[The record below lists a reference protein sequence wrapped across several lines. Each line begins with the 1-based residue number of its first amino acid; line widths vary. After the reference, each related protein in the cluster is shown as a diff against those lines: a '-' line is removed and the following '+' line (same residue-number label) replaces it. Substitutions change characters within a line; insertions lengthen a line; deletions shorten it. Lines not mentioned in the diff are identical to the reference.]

1 MSYRRHPL
9 EITPL
14 VFGLVFLGI
23 VAGWA
28 LFETGVL
35 TGASTAWVL
44 PVVLIAAGAL
54 GLVLA
59 AVRPRQTTGPEYPG
73 LDDTATQV
81 APTTT
86 PEPTEPTEPAEPTGA
101 TENEEHRH
109 D

>member
-1 MSYRRHPL
+1 MSYQRHPL

-28 LFETGVL
+28 LFEAGVL
-35 TGASTAWVL
+35 TGASTVWVL

-59 AVRPRQTTGPEYPG
+59 AVRPRETTAPEY
-73 LDDTATQV
+73 AE
-81 APTTT
+81 AA
-86 PEPTEPTEPAEPTGA
+86 TEPVETTD
-101 TENEEHRH
+101 NEEHR
-109 D
+109 DD

>member
-1 MSYRRHPL
+1 MSFRRHPL

-23 VAGWA
+23 VTGWA

-59 AVRPRQTTGPEYPG
+59 AVRPGETTSPESPG
-73 LDDTATQV
+73 ADDTPATQV
-81 APTTT
+81 APATT
-86 PEPTEPTEPAEPTGA
+86 PEPTGPEPAEA
-101 TENEEHRH
+101 TENEEHRN